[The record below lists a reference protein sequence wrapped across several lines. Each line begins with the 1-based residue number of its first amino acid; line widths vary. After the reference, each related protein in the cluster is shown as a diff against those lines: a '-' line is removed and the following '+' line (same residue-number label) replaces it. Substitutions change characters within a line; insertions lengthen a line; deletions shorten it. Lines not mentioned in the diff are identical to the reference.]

1 MQMKTLDF
9 TECPLPLAD
18 RILKI
23 IKRCPNAGIVLI
35 LTIDDLHDA
44 SNFHLRLN
52 LLCRRRLFYTCIT
65 QLFL

>member
-1 MQMKTLDF
+1 MQMKTIDF

-52 LLCRRRLFYTCIT
+52 LLSRRSLFYTCIT